1 MPDFT
6 DLLCKPVGE
15 PFTFSERRLVL
26 EADARLRNLEEH
38 LREVE
43 EENLQLTAANRALS
57 EMSSRDALT
66 GLYNRWYVIEK
77 IDREINR
84 SLRHGS
90 PMSLLMIDIDHF
102 KQINDAFGHLVGDE
116 VLRSV
121 GQVLKESCR
130 IYDVAGRYGGE
141 EFCVLL
147 PETKIDNTTPVA
159 ERIRQRLAASEM
171 HCGDRPIVVTASFGI
186 SGLDDLHRAQ
196 MSLSPSVLIDRA
208 DRALYRAKSHGRN
221 CIEMWDDALRDDDGA
236 TEH

>member
-1 MPDFT
+1 MPELT
-6 DLLCKPVGE
+6 DLLSKPVGE
-15 PFTFSERRLVL
+15 PFTLPDRRLVL
-26 EADARLRNLEEH
+26 EAEARLRQLEER

-43 EENLQLTAANRALS
+43 EENLQLSAANRALS
-57 EMSSRDALT
+57 ELSSRDALT
-66 GLYNRWYVIEK
+66 GLYSRWYVLEK

-102 KQINDAFGHLVGDE
+102 KQINDAFGHLVGDD
-116 VLRSV
+116 VLRSI

-130 IYDVAGRYGGE
+130 VYDVPGRYGGE

-147 PETKIDNTTPVA
+147 PETRTGNTTSVA
-159 ERIRQRLAASEM
+159 ERIRQRIAGSEM
-171 HCGDRPIVVTASFGI
+171 HCGDHSFIVTASFGI
-186 SGLDDLHRAQ
+186 SGLDDANGPV
-196 MSLSPSVLIDRA
+196 SLSPTTLIERA

-221 CIEMWDDALRDDDGA
+221 CIEMWDDALRDLDGT